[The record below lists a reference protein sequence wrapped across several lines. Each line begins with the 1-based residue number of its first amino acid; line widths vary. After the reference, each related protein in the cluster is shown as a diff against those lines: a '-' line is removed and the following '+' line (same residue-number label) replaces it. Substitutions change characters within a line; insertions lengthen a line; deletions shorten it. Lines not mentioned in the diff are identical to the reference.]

1 MSVSYALNSISM
13 ELILVCKKFNKQF
26 LDNVISMLREEN
38 PYKSRV
44 RLRSINRTPAQ
55 VTKEW
60 TTQIPT
66 KAQEF
71 DQAP

>member
-1 MSVSYALNSISM
+1 
-13 ELILVCKKFNKQF
+13 
-26 LDNVISMLREEN
+26 MLREEN
-38 PYKSRV
+38 PYKSMV